1 MQTKS
6 KLTQQRILAAA
17 RQLFFEYGISDIT
30 QQQISDAAG
39 INRGLIFHYFRT
51 KDSIAALIFEEYML
65 SFFSAMRDICGSLA
79 LDPIVAALVT
89 ERVLISLPRRNAR
102 LTAFFSEIIRSGLA
116 DNFLQQQIF
125 AILSRET
132 SALTTPPEPKKLRIY
147 AEMLASLIGYLLSTD
162 FVAQH
167 GISPDFAAQCVRDIH
182 MNLLHVDPER
192 RAELFRSAETIAER
206 ITVSHPNNLS
216 LSRECFS
223 VAP

>member
-6 KLTQQRILAAA
+6 KLTQQRILTAA
-17 RQLFFEYGISDIT
+17 RQLFFEYGISEIT

-39 INRGLIFHYFRT
+39 INRGLIFHYFKT

-65 SFFSAMRDICGSLA
+65 SFFSIMRDICGSLV
-79 LDPIVAALVT
+79 LDPIVAALFT
-89 ERVLISLPRRNAR
+89 EHVLLSLPRRNAR
-102 LTAFFSEIIRSGLA
+102 LSAFFSEIIRSGLA
-116 DNFLQQQIF
+116 DTFLQQQTF

-147 AEMLASLIGYLLSTD
+147 AEMLASLTGYLLATD

-182 MNLLHVDPER
+182 MNLLHVEPER
-192 RAELFRSAETIAER
+192 RAALFRAAEALAER
-206 ITVSHPNNLS
+206 ITVSHPNNLT

-223 VAP
+223 IAP

>member
-6 KLTQQRILAAA
+6 KLTQQRILTAA
-17 RQLFFEYGISDIT
+17 RQLFFEYGISEIT

-39 INRGLIFHYFRT
+39 INRGLIFHYFKT
-51 KDSIAALIFEEYML
+51 KDSIAELIFEEYML
-65 SFFSAMRDICGSLA
+65 SFFSIMRELCASLV
-79 LDPIVAALVT
+79 LDPIVSALIT
-89 ERVLISLPRRNAR
+89 DRVLLSLPRRSAR
-102 LTAFFSEIIRSGLA
+102 LSAFFSEIIRSGLA
-116 DNFLQQQIF
+116 DTFLQQQTF

-147 AEMLASLIGYLLSTD
+147 AEMLASLTGYLLATD

-182 MNLLHVDPER
+182 MNLLHVEPER
-192 RAELFRSAETIAER
+192 RAELFRAAETLAER
-206 ITVSHPNNLS
+206 ITVLPPNNLT

-223 VAP
+223 IAP